1 MTQEYGPLILVFYI
15 FRDVLSNPEIRN
27 QYAKSV
33 EEYFNKKG
41 DDVRIFFI
49 PTDTEERLECVNPKF
64 IDDKN
69 TYDKLVKDL
78 EEVKIKFDVGVDNG
92 FNDLTDEDLVE
103 IKKEGI

>member
-78 EEVKIKFDVGVDNG
+78 EDVKLKFDVGVDNG
-92 FNDLTDEDLVE
+92 FNIITDEDI
-103 IKKEGI
+103 IK

>member
-1 MTQEYGPLILVFYI
+1 MTQGYGPLILVFYI
-15 FRDVLSNPEIRN
+15 FRDVLSNPEIRE

-78 EEVKIKFDVGVDNG
+78 EEVKLKFDVGIDNG
-92 FNDLTDEDLVE
+92 FNDLTEDDLIE
-103 IKKEGI
+103 IKKGDE

>member
-15 FRDVLSNPEIRN
+15 FRDVLSNPEIRT

-78 EEVKIKFDVGVDNG
+78 EDVKLKFDVGVDNG
-92 FNDLTDEDLVE
+92 FNIITDEDI
-103 IKKEGI
+103 IK

>member
-1 MTQEYGPLILVFYI
+1 MTQQYGPLILVFYI
-15 FRDVLSNPEIRN
+15 FRDVLSNTEVRN

-33 EEYFNKKG
+33 EDYFTKKG

-64 IDDKN
+64 IEDKN

-78 EEVKIKFDVGVDNG
+78 EEVKKKFDIGSGN
-92 FNDLTDEDLVE
+92 NEQLDESDLVE
-103 IKKEGI
+103 IKKEG

>member
-69 TYDKLVKDL
+69 TYEQLVKDL
-78 EEVKIKFDVGVDNG
+78 EEVKIKFDVGIDNG
-92 FNDLTDEDLVE
+92 FNHLDESDLIE
-103 IKKEGI
+103 IKKED